1 MRGPAFWTLILQF
14 SLLLFFCFN
23 GFHCGSL
30 SDVPANAPDISPSV
44 NPQPFLPLLA
54 PSPLTPFINN
64 SVTLSGLCTLNF
76 SAAESL
82 LSTTATDCWAS
93 FAPYLANVVCCPQLD
108 ATLVTLIGQ
117 SSKQSG
123 MLALNMTHS
132 KHCLSDVENI
142 LESRGANTEL
152 QKLCSI
158 QPGNLTGASCPVI
171 DVDTFES
178 IVDSARLLAAC
189 DKVDPVNECCDQVC
203 QNAISDS
210 ARKIALNGMSS
221 TNGAHVLPEHLTRID
236 DCKNIV
242 RRWLTSKLDPP
253 SANSILRGL
262 SNCKINEA
270 CPLVFPSIK
279 NVVGKCGD
287 MKSNE
292 TACCKEM
299 ETYMSHLQEQS
310 FITNMQALNCAASL
324 GIKLQKANV
333 SSNIY
338 SLCHINLKDF
348 SVQVGSQEYGCL
360 LPSLPSDATY
370 DRTSGVSFICDLN
383 DNVAAPWPS
392 SSFKPDSSCNK
403 TNKLPSLP
411 KAISGQNG
419 FDIKN
424 LMISMFFSSLLL
436 LIMLF

>member
-1 MRGPAFWTLILQF
+1 MVSWIEPLKKMEVIDEINCEKLNEKIKGALVFAKYIVIQKKSPTILSFKDVKHYAYQYPISMEWKMQLTWPILIL
-14 SLLLFFCFN
+14 
-23 GFHCGSL
+23 
-30 SDVPANAPDISPSV
+30 
-44 NPQPFLPLLA
+44 LPL
-54 PSPLTPFINN
+54 S
-64 SVTLSGLCTLNF
+64 LSGLCTLNF

-262 SNCKINEA
+262 SNCKINEGNYTNQRSKLKKVICSSSRIGKIWQCLKHICSSLKPYIIKVIINVVLVYDSA

-348 SVQVGSQEYGCL
+348 SVQG
-360 LPSLPSDATY
+360 
-370 DRTSGVSFICDLN
+370 
-383 DNVAAPWPS
+383 
-392 SSFKPDSSCNK
+392 
-403 TNKLPSLP
+403 
-411 KAISGQNG
+411 
-419 FDIKN
+419 
-424 LMISMFFSSLLL
+424 
-436 LIMLF
+436 